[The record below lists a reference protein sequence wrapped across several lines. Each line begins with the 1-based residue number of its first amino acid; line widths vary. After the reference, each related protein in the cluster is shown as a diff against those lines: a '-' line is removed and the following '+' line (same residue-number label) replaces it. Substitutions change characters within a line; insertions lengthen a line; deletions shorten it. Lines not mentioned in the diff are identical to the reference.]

1 MLFTHR
7 MRFDR
12 LPTIGA
18 MYIVG
23 LLEITAHLHWS
34 IMKLFV
40 LINSAIGFL
49 ALVVAL
55 NTFLGM
61 AFGPTQIARGLIALV
76 IGATCLWI
84 SKQTIAEGNL
94 HLRN

>member
-1 MLFTHR
+1 
-7 MRFDR
+7 
-12 LPTIGA
+12 
-18 MYIVG
+18 
-23 LLEITAHLHWS
+23 
-34 IMKLFV
+34 MKLFV

-55 NTFLGM
+55 NTVLGM
-61 AFGPTQIARGLIALV
+61 AFGPTQIIRALIALA

-84 SKQTIAEGNL
+84 SKQVVAEGNL